1 MAARIENCPLARAV
15 DRIGDWRTLE
25 LLHETLNGVH
35 DARRM
40 GENLGVTAATLRERL
55 DAAVA
60 VGLIAPHRDG
70 YRPTDL
76 GRSLRPLILVL
87 AAWGNRELEP
97 GRRGLVLVD
106 ARTGQEVEPVVVDR
120 RTGRRVDTDDHVF
133 RAGPAAGPELRARY
147 A

>member
-1 MAARIENCPLARAV
+1 MARIEDCPLARAV

-35 DARRM
+35 DVRRM
-40 GENLGVTAATLRERL
+40 RENLGVTDGTLRERL
-55 DAAVA
+55 DATVA
-60 VGLIAPHRDG
+60 AGLIAPHRDG

-76 GRSLRPLILVL
+76 GRSLRPLIFVL

-120 RTGRRVDTDDHVF
+120 RTGRRVDSADHVVF
-133 RAGPAAGPELRARY
+133 RAGPAAGPELRSRY